1 MSETFKSGELFVYT
15 NGDRWELGKVKRLRE
30 DGKYACW
37 YSTGDTAAVT
47 PPERMHK
54 LENAWFSRAACL
66 SVGDILSHIPGM
78 AHVQIQTEE
87 DEANGVCSYV
97 SPALHCPDELGALAV
112 NVFSPHTYLERN
124 YLNISVR

>member
-1 MSETFKSGELFVYT
+1 MSDTFKSGELFVYT

-47 PPERMHK
+47 PPEHMHK
-54 LENAWFSRAACL
+54 LENAGYSRAECL
-66 SVGDILSHIPGM
+66 SVGEILSHIPAM
-78 AHVQIQTEE
+78 THVEIQTEE
-87 DEANGVCSYV
+87 DEVDGVCSYEGH
-97 SPALHCPDELGALAV
+97 AMDCPEELRALAV
-112 NVFSPHTYLERN
+112 NVFSPHTYLERT